1 MTLDINNNGSYFYN
15 GNNKKK
21 KDEEDSDS
29 EKKKKDEKEKSEK
42 HSYEHKSADASSL
55 EVLGMQNALMIHQES
70 IVHNPHNHHASHSPS
85 GAAIDNNPDISHIKH
100 EGEPLKTNVPQ
111 GVSQK
116 VNISKTSDNIKSDTA
131 NNDEKTVLSD
141 VEDYNNLGIVRNEDG
156 TFSVRNNPFG
166 KFTKA
171 TIEDYISRYIL
182 PSLADS
188 WINGY
193 SKLYTVNDKKVLL
206 MKVTSKDGKKAFK
219 GRILENGEKYI
230 IFYGVNDRGLPDG
243 NKVLKK
249 LKINPPKQQ
258 EQ

>member
-1 MTLDINNNGSYFYN
+1 MTLDINSNGSYFYN
-15 GNNKKK
+15 GNQKKK

-29 EKKKKDEKEKSEK
+29 EEENKDDEEKSDK
-42 HSYEHKSADASSL
+42 HSYQHKSADASSL

-70 IVHNPHNHHASHSPS
+70 IVHNPH
-85 GAAIDNNPDISHIKH
+85 DKRLV
-100 EGEPLKTNVPQ
+100 E
-111 GVSQK
+111 
-116 VNISKTSDNIKSDTA
+116 SDTEISLHNDGRDSEKSA
-131 NNDEKTVLSD
+131 PSVTHSENLRVGQISSKHKSEAVKNNDELKSDSELLSKAD
-141 VEDYNNLGIVRNEDG
+141 EYEKLGIVRNEDG

-182 PSLADS
+182 PSFADA

-193 SKLYTVNDKKVLL
+193 SKLYTVNDKKILL

-219 GRILENGEKYI
+219 GRIIENGEKYI
-230 IFYGVNDRGLPDG
+230 IFYGVNDKGLPDG

-249 LKINPPKQQ
+249 LKINAPTQST
-258 EQ
+258 